1 MACGR
6 WVLSEADNPPSHF
19 DSKSLN
25 YNIVKLNFKLS
36 CLENSLFSHARYFTL
51 TITTAT
57 AVLQCSSSAVPLTQ
71 LPVELCYVLKILPE
85 SLVLFFRSK
94 T

>member
-25 YNIVKLNFKLS
+25 HNIVKFNFKLVFA
-36 CLENSLFSHARYFTL
+36 CALFHTDNNNS
-51 TITTAT
+51 
-57 AVLQCSSSAVPLTQ
+57 CSSSAVRLTQ
-71 LPVELCYVLKILPE
+71 LPVELCYVLMILPE
-85 SLVLFFRSK
+85 SLVLFFRYK
-94 T
+94 TLETAKPNYI

>member
-25 YNIVKLNFKLS
+25 HNIVKFNFKLS
-36 CLENSLFSHARYFTL
+36 CLENSLFS
-51 TITTAT
+51 ITTT
-57 AVLQCSSSAVPLTQ
+57 AAVQLTAESAVPLTQ
-71 LPVELCYVLKILPE
+71 LPVELCYVLMILPE
-85 SLVLFFRSK
+85 SLVIFFRYK

>member
-25 YNIVKLNFKLS
+25 HNIAKFNFKLS
-36 CLENSLFSHARYFTL
+36 CLENSLFSRARYFTL
-51 TITTAT
+51 TITTAA
-57 AVLQCSSSAVPLTQ
+57 AVHEQLQ
-71 LPVELCYVLKILPE
+71 
-85 SLVLFFRSK
+85 LFR
-94 T
+94 

>member
-25 YNIVKLNFKLS
+25 HNIVKFNFELNCLRMRHFSQTTAASSRLQQLS
-36 CLENSLFSHARYFTL
+36 CLVDS
-51 TITTAT
+51 TA
-57 AVLQCSSSAVPLTQ
+57 S
-71 LPVELCYVLKILPE
+71 
-85 SLVLFFRSK
+85 
-94 T
+94 